1 MVSKWCSKGETP
13 LAPPKGGGITVA
25 HPLIASPLHQGQE
38 QRVCQRGSRPP
49 DSMLFRVRATERRRC
64 AASIFARAPRSLVVG
79 SMPRFTYGAHAGR
92 ACVVPR
98 VVPNGTDPGAL

>member
-1 MVSKWCSKGETP
+1 MTAIRDVIERWEKKRGE
-13 LAPPKGGGITVA
+13 
-25 HPLIASPLHQGQE
+25 
-38 QRVCQRGSRPP
+38 
-49 DSMLFRVRATERRRC
+49 
-64 AASIFARAPRSLVVG
+64 FARVPRSLVVG